1 MMTVGLLI
9 DGKAVQKQEAKTT
22 TKADNAKTTT
32 KADNAKAG
40 EEAGE

>member
-1 MMTVGLLI
+1 MKTVGLLI
-9 DGKAVQKQEAKTT
+9 DGKAVQKKEDKTSKAKTT
-22 TKADNAKTTT
+22 KTTT